1 MLFRSARISTR
12 MAFFFSFSFSFF
24 FHPERNRGVFLAVTP
39 PFPSQL
45 QEGHAA
51 TPRYLLKVATKALP
65 VPSRPVPSRPLSGCP
80 RSPRSRSPL
89 GAPQPCA
96 AHGGHLA
103 APELPCPLSAFTL
116 SPKPRSVER
125 GKRGSQH
132 PSPSGPICSHYGGL
146 LGCCLVCGSAR
157 SNERLLCA
165 TELGFHPSWM
175 KQGTGMGHGV
185 LGLACRRGTA
195 GT

>member
-1 MLFRSARISTR
+1 
-12 MAFFFSFSFSFF
+12 MAFFFLFLFLF
-24 FHPERNRGVFLAVTP
+24 FHPERKPRCFPCCNPTFLFSAAGRTRCHP
-39 PFPSQL
+39 PLPAESGY
-45 QEGHAA
+45 EGAA
-51 TPRYLLKVATKALP
+51 
-65 VPSRPVPSRPLSGCP
+65 RPVPSRPLSGCP

-116 SPKPRSVER
+116 SPKPRSVEG

-165 TELGFHPSWM
+165 SELGFHPSWM